1 EAIVT
6 LLVPTEGIDVN
17 SKDED
22 RRTPLLWVSENEHKD
37 IVKLLLAKASAN
49 TEDTIGRHHS
59 HLNGYDIVAMAILSH
74 KAIDV
79 DQKGHYGSTLLS
91 IAVRNCLTQIV
102 KVLLATGQVNF
113 DTQDCFGGT

>member
-1 EAIVT
+1 MPTLRDAWLLRTARKGDEQEVIVT

-22 RRTPLLWVSENEHKD
+22 RRTPLLWVENEHKD

-59 HLNGYDIVAMAILSH
+59 HSLP
-74 KAIDV
+74 
-79 DQKGHYGSTLLS
+79 
-91 IAVRNCLTQIV
+91 
-102 KVLLATGQVNF
+102 
-113 DTQDCFGGT
+113 